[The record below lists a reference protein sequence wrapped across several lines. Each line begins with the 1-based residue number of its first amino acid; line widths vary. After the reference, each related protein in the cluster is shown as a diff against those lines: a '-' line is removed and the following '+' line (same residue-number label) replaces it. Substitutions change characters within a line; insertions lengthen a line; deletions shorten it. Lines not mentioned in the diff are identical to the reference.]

1 MKYFIVLAIFMTLSS
16 FNLNKNAAEEPIKT
30 NRVELHNV
38 DYNVDSGIPVEFID
52 IHEPVYI
59 TSKNF

>member
-38 DYNVDSGIPVEFID
+38 DYSVDSGIPVEFID
-52 IHEPVYI
+52 IQEPVYI